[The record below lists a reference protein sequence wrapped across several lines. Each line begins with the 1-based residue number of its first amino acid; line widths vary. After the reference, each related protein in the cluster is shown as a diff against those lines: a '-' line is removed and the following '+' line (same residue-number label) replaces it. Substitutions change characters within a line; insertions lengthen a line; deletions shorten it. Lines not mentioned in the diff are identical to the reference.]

1 MRKHLIFSMAFTPT
15 STSLPSSFS
24 AALTANDMF
33 MGFELEVNS
42 INQAIEEAKEQL
54 HQALE
59 MKQEEA
65 MQQWMK
71 KSWEEWMSERDS
83 VFALVDRK
91 LVREAVKHTVVEI
104 WKRWL
109 KVSVSFSSI
118 LIFRS

>member
-1 MRKHLIFSMAFTPT
+1 
-15 STSLPSSFS
+15 
-24 AALTANDMF
+24 MF

>member
-1 MRKHLIFSMAFTPT
+1 MVNGKVQNKDPKVRCWGYKLGKIVRKHLIFSMAFTPT

-71 KSWEEWMSERDS
+71 KSWRNGCQRG
-83 VFALVDRK
+83 FGICIGR
-91 LVREAVKHTVVEI
+91 
-104 WKRWL
+104 
-109 KVSVSFSSI
+109 
-118 LIFRS
+118 